1 MTPPTTAS
9 PSSAVAWLGLAAFI
23 PSLLGCTDR
32 SLSGPG
38 LTPTVVVD
46 QGPPFIV
53 NRNVDLLFVI
63 DDSSSMRL
71 SQDNLVRNFPVLM
84 NALQNFPGGLPNIH
98 IAVVSTDMGAGD
110 GSIAGC
116 DATGG
121 KNGIFQYTARG
132 ACTATG
138 LNPGATFISDI
149 GGVKNYSGN
158 LADTFSCIAA
168 LGEQGCGFE
177 QPFAALKRALGA
189 DGQPAPAENQE
200 FLRPDAYLAII
211 MIGNEDDC
219 SATAGS
225 PLYDTAANST
235 LSSVLGPVAN
245 FRCNEFG
252 HICDGVPPLRI
263 APNNDV
269 NATRAYSSC
278 QPSDGAGL
286 LLSVSDT
293 AARIKALKNDP
304 GQVLVAAITGPPSP
318 YTVQWKEPSISDE
331 AGPWPLIAHSCTAAD
346 GSFAD
351 PAIRTTAFVNEFGAN
366 GLLLPICDADFA
378 PALHRVADLIIDHFA
393 KPCIAGTVAKRPGT
407 DRDDCQV
414 VTTMPDG
421 QGDFAKTVVAPC
433 ADTGGAG
440 PCWQLAPGEN
450 GCSGQSV
457 TVVPD
462 AAVAVP
468 AWQSIR
474 AQCAVCTPGV
484 PDAARGCP

>member
-9 PSSAVAWLGLAAFI
+9 PFSAVAWLGLAAFI
-23 PSLLGCTDR
+23 PSLFGCTDR

-71 SQDNLVRNFPVLM
+71 SQDNLLRNFPVLM
-84 NALQNFPGGLPNIH
+84 TGLQNFPGGLPNIH

-132 ACTATG
+132 SCAATG
-138 LNPGATFISDI
+138 LDPGATFISDI
-149 GGVKNYSGN
+149 GGVRNYTGN
-158 LADTFSCIAA
+158 LSDTFSCIAA

-177 QPFAALKRALGA
+177 QPLAALTRALGA
-189 DGQPAPAENQE
+189 DGQPTPDEDVG
-200 FLRPDAYLAII
+200 FLRPDAYLAIV

-219 SATAGS
+219 SAPAGS
-225 PLYDTAANST
+225 PLYDTAVNYT
-235 LSSVLGPVAN
+235 LDAPLGPVAN

-252 HICDGVPPLRI
+252 HICDGAPPVRF

-278 QPSDGAGL
+278 EPSDGAGL
-286 LLSVSDT
+286 LLNVGET
-293 AARIKALKNDP
+293 AARIKALKSDP
-304 GQVLVAAITGPPSP
+304 AQVIVAAITGPPSP
-318 YTVQWKEPSISDE
+318 YTVQWKMPTISDE
-331 AGPWPLIAHSCTAAD
+331 PGPWPVIAHSCTAAD
-346 GSFAD
+346 GSFGD
-351 PAIRTTAFVNEFGAN
+351 PSIRTTAFVNEFGAN
-366 GLLLPICDADFA
+366 GLLVPICEDDFA
-378 PALHRVADLIIDHFA
+378 PALRRIADKISDRFT
-393 KPCIAGTVAKRPGT
+393 KPCIGGTVAKRPGT
-407 DRDDCQV
+407 ASDDCQV
-414 VTTMPDG
+414 VTTTPDG
-421 QGDFAKTVVAPC
+421 HGDLVKTVVASC

-440 PCWQLAPGEN
+440 PCWQLVPED
-450 GCSGQSV
+450 GCSGQAV
-457 TVVPD
+457 TIVQD
-462 AAVAVP
+462 P
-468 AWQSIR
+468 ALATPSWQSIR
-474 AQCAVCTPGV
+474 AQCALCTPGV